1 MRIRN
6 LLLSACAAALA
17 ACGGDPGERVDELFA
32 AYNDPSLPGAAVL
45 VIKDGEKAL
54 VKTYGVTDIATKEP
68 VGPSTN
74 FRLASVTKQFTAM
87 AILML
92 VDEGQLTL
100 QTTLG
105 ELFPAAND
113 YAKNITIQQILR
125 HQSGMPDYEPLVPAD
140 GEQAH
145 DVDVLRLML
154 GAEEGYF
161 EPGSEYRYS
170 NSGYAV
176 LAMIVEKLSGQSFAE
191 FLDARIFTPLGME
204 GTVAFQQDISTVP
217 NRAYGYTV
225 TDAGVDFTDQ
235 SAWSAV
241 LGDGGV
247 YSSLDDLYLWDQA
260 LYRDELISP
269 ALKEGMFTPTLE
281 DYGYGWRIDE
291 YEGSVRHHHSGSTS
305 GFRNFIMRMPQE
317 QLTVIVLTN
326 RAEPD
331 VRELAEQVADLY
343 L

>member
-1 MRIRN
+1 
-6 LLLSACAAALA
+6 
-17 ACGGDPGERVDELFA
+17 
-32 AYNDPSLPGAAVL
+32 
-45 VIKDGEKAL
+45 
-54 VKTYGVTDIATKEP
+54 
-68 VGPSTN
+68 
-74 FRLASVTKQFTAM
+74 M

-113 YAKNITIQQILR
+113 YLKDITIQQVLR
-125 HQSGMPDYEPLVPAD
+125 HQSGLPDYEPLVPAD

-145 DVDVLRLML
+145 DADVLRLML
-154 GAEEGYF
+154 EAEEGYF

-176 LAMIVEKLSGQSFAE
+176 LAMVVEKLSGQSFAE

-247 YSSLDDLYLWDQA
+247 YSSLDDLYRWDQA
-260 LYRDELISP
+260 LYRDDLISP

-291 YEGSVRHHHSGSTS
+291 YAGSVRHHHSGSTS

-331 VRELAEQVADLY
+331 VRDLAEQVADLY